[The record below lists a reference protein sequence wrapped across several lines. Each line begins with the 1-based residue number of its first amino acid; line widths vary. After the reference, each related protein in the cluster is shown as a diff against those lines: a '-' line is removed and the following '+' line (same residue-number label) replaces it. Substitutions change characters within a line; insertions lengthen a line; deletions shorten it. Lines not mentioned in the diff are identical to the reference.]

1 MKTFSNGSDGAAARR
16 AVIESLAG
24 GYDNLNL
31 RGRDRAFALKLLR
44 ETTVWRVRLDRALAR
59 FCSKPLD
66 ELDSSVLAALRIG
79 AAQLIILGTPPHAAV
94 SATVTALSHHRASG
108 LVNAVLRKLAKE
120 GEPDMNGAPLHEVW
134 SHPPSLVA
142 RWVSRYG
149 REKTEKL
156 LEWNNSVPGIGGCF
170 PDPEGDLEKGKY
182 LDDYR
187 IIERTGESPLRS
199 ISDTVY
205 LQDEAAAITGR
216 VAAELAAGGSVLE
229 IAAAPGGKTHHLQTA
244 AKYVVSADSSFSRMH
259 RWRENSA
266 RLRWRNSI
274 PVVTDGRIPSF
285 GGGFDTVF
293 IDAPCTNTGVY
304 RRRCDARWKWSDEYL
319 DSAVNL
325 QRELIL
331 SACELVVPGGI
342 LIYSTCSLEE
352 EENRLQ
358 VEMFE
363 RSRDNFQ
370 RISLPGPAELV
381 MDGMICIFPFDH
393 QVDGMFAAAWKRD
406 P

>member
-1 MKTFSNGSDGAAARR
+1 M
-16 AVIESLAG
+16 
-24 GYDNLNL
+24 
-31 RGRDRAFALKLLR
+31 
-44 ETTVWRVRLDRALAR
+44 
-59 FCSKPLD
+59 
-66 ELDSSVLAALRIG
+66 RIG
-79 AAQLIILGTPPHAAV
+79 AAQLIILDTPPHAAV
-94 SATVTALSHHRASG
+94 SATVAALSGHRASG
-108 LVNAVLRKLAKE
+108 LVNAVLRRLVTE

-134 SHPPSLVA
+134 SHPQSLTA

-170 PDPEGDLEKGKY
+170 PDAEGDLEKGLY

-187 IIERTGESPLRS
+187 IIERTGEIPIDSKTRN
-199 ISDTVY
+199 VY

-229 IAAAPGGKTHHLQTA
+229 IAAAPGGKTHHLQAA

-259 RWRENSA
+259 RWRKNSA
-266 RLRWRNSI
+266 RLHWRDSI
-274 PVVTDGRIPSF
+274 PVVTDGRMPSF
-285 GGGFDTVF
+285 GSGFDTVF

-319 DSAVNL
+319 ENSVTL
-325 QRELIL
+325 QRELL
-331 SACELVVPGGI
+331 LAACELVVPGGF

-358 VEMFE
+358 AEMFE

-370 RISLPGPAELV
+370 RISLRGPAELV

-406 P
+406 K